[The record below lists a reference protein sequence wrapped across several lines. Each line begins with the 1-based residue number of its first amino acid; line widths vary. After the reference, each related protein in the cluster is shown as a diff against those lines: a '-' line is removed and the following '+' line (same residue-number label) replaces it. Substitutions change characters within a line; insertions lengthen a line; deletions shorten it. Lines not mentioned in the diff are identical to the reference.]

1 MALAVSDRNL
11 QRERFQRL
19 KVPKSS
25 PFRPETE
32 SESNFSFHQR
42 FQGEISKISSHFA
55 MFQMAKPDQSAC
67 YCYSSSKSDV
77 CLTSLLS
84 NAGRFIPKKKLGQY
98 SVLFWHKVDSIISLS
113 RVEHAN
119 FFFCQH
125 TSRVTKF
132 EAGLNFSIENHRQQ
146 NQPKFK
152 IPSSKASLENPKAS
166 KGTPGKN

>member
-1 MALAVSDRNL
+1 MAFAVPDLKL
-11 QRERFQRL
+11 QRQRFQRL

-84 NAGRFIPKKKLGQY
+84 NAGRFIPEKKLGY
-98 SVLFWHKVDSIISLS
+98 NSVLFWHKVDSIISLS

-125 TSRVTKF
+125 MSRVTKF
-132 EAGLNFSIENHRQQ
+132 QAGLSISIEDHRH
-146 NQPKFK
+146 
-152 IPSSKASLENPKAS
+152 
-166 KGTPGKN
+166 